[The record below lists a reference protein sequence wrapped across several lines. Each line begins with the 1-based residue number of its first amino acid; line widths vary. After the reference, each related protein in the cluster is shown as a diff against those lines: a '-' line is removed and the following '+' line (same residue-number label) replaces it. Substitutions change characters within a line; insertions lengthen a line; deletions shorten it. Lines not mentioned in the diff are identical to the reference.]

1 MGSHSFFDIA
11 GEVLVDSRRG
21 ASGNRAMHSSIE
33 RRGGAGVC
41 NTATVSGPSSMTT
54 SAPARTRASRPA
66 TSRAASVAEMW
77 IVAILLIIPLALS
90 GLLFFVVFGLC
101 CQHLEE
107 GFSGRPGRAFETA
120 SLRVQASLPDAL
132 QRGFAARHGILRA
145 PWPCVKYAIVSYILH
160 MWIPRDVEA
169 RLKRSAKTRP
179 VVVLTGA
186 RQTGKTSTFRHL
198 FPGYAF
204 VPLDLPTE
212 AEQAEKEPER
222 FLKRHPPPV
231 IIDEV
236 QYAPGIFR
244 HLKVAVDAHRTRN
257 GQFLLTGSQKF
268 TLMKNV
274 SESLAG
280 RADIVEL
287 ETLSFAEIR
296 EVLPNTELET
306 AIVRGG
312 FPELYANPDIDSV
325 AFYNSYLATYLER
338 DVRALANVGSL
349 RDFERF
355 LRACALRSA
364 NLLNK
369 ADLARDVGIAPST
382 ANQWLSMLEASGQAV
397 LIEPWF
403 SNRTKSIV
411 KSPKL
416 YIADTG
422 LLCALLNIHSQEAL
436 RQSPAAGAVW
446 ETFVFAQLRDRER
459 RAGRTGSLFFW
470 RDRTREVDFVVDAGG
485 RLELF
490 EAKWTELP
498 DLGDTVNLD
507 FVRNVIGK
515 SRVTAGGVVSRT
527 RNSFPF
533 SNDFRALPVTELG

>member
-1 MGSHSFFDIA
+1 MWIRRAVEPRLEHS
-11 GEVLVDSRRG
+11 
-21 ASGNRAMHSSIE
+21 
-33 RRGGAGVC
+33 
-41 NTATVSGPSSMTT
+41 
-54 SAPARTRASRPA
+54 ARTRPA
-66 TSRAASVAEMW
+66 
-77 IVAILLIIPLALS
+77 I
-90 GLLFFVVFGLC
+90 
-101 CQHLEE
+101 
-107 GFSGRPGRAFETA
+107 
-120 SLRVQASLPDAL
+120 
-132 QRGFAARHGILRA
+132 
-145 PWPCVKYAIVSYILH
+145 
-160 MWIPRDVEA
+160 
-169 RLKRSAKTRP
+169 
-179 VVVLTGA
+179 VLTGA
-186 RQTGKTSTFRHL
+186 RQTGKTSTFLRL
-198 FPGYAF
+198 FPGHSI
-204 VPLDLPTE
+204 VSLDLPSE
-212 AEQAEKEPER
+212 AEQAEKEPR
-222 FLKRHPPPV
+222 ALLQRHPPPV

-236 QYAPGIFR
+236 QYAPGLFR
-244 HLKVAVDAHRTRN
+244 HLKAEVDADRTRN

-296 EVLPNTELET
+296 AALPETAVET

-312 FPELYANPDIDSV
+312 FPELYANAEIDAV
-325 AFYNSYLATYLER
+325 AFYNSYIATYLER
-338 DVRALANVGSL
+338 DVRALANVGRL

-397 LIEPWF
+397 LLEPWL

-416 YIADTG
+416 YLADTG
-422 LLCALLNIHSQEAL
+422 LLCSLLNIRSVEELL
-436 RQSPAAGAVW
+436 RSPAVGAVW

-459 RAGRTGSLFFW
+459 RAGRMGSIFFW

-498 DLGDTVNLD
+498 DAGDTVNLE
-507 FVRNVIGK
+507 FVRNAIGK
-515 SRVTAGGVVSRT
+515 AKVSGGAVVARTPNGFPMAGG
-527 RNSFPF
+527 
-533 SNDFRALPVTELG
+533 FRAVPVTELG